1 MPATEEIFTIE
12 PPPARRMAGIAYFVP
27 RNTPLAFTAITR
39 SHSAAVR
46 SSIATRG
53 MTIAALLTRMS
64 SRPWRPVARFTAFCQ
79 SVSLVTSRCVY
90 EASPP
95 APRIA
100 ASTFLP
106 SASRMSP
113 KTTFAPSRANV
124 SASAAPWPR
133 APPLSN
139 ASFPS
144 SFPMSISL
152 YGLRCV
158 THPASG
164 HRRDSRTSCRRGG
177 RPMVPALILSSDSHV
192 FEPPDLWTTRIDA
205 AFRDRAPRM
214 ERIDGADEIVI
225 EKDQILSGIGLIS
238 NAGARFEMPE
248 TISGHGRFED
258 VPRGGY
264 DPEQHL
270 ADMRLDGVAGEVLYP
285 SQGLFYFR
293 VADSALQ
300 AAIFRAYNDW
310 LAEFCR
316 TDPAR
321 LKGIAMISMDD
332 VPSAIRELE
341 RAARLGLAGAMI
353 TEYPLEDRRYDQPE
367 YEPFWAATQALDM
380 PLSLHTATRRQ
391 GKIRGAGAK
400 TLRDASSRATKAFYP
415 ALSMCDMIFSGVFE
429 RYPRLTLAI
438 VEFELSWAPHLLGTM
453 DYTYRERHEEAI
465 YRFKGDMR
473 PSDFFRRNVVLSF
486 QEDAIGIRLRDAIGV
501 DNMMWGSDYPHSES
515 TFPRSRKILAEILAG
530 EIGRAHV

>member
-1 MPATEEIFTIE
+1 M
-12 PPPARRMAGIAYFVP
+12 
-27 RNTPLAFTAITR
+27 L
-39 SHSAAVR
+39 
-46 SSIATRG
+46 
-53 MTIAALLTRMS
+53 
-64 SRPWRPVARFTAFCQ
+64 
-79 SVSLVTSRCVY
+79 
-90 EASPP
+90 
-95 APRIA
+95 
-100 ASTFLP
+100 
-106 SASRMSP
+106 
-113 KTTFAPSRANV
+113 
-124 SASAAPWPR
+124 
-133 APPLSN
+133 
-139 ASFPS
+139 
-144 SFPMSISL
+144 
-152 YGLRCV
+152 
-158 THPASG
+158 
-164 HRRDSRTSCRRGG
+164 
-177 RPMVPALILSSDSHV
+177 PALILSSDSHV
-192 FEPPDLWTTRIDA
+192 FEPPDLWATRIDA

-214 ERIDGADEIVI
+214 VRIDGADEIVI
-225 EKDQILSGIGLIS
+225 ENDQVLAGIGLIS
-238 NAGARFEMPE
+238 NAGARFEAPE
-248 TISGHGRFED
+248 TISDHARFED
-258 VPRGGY
+258 VHRGGW
-264 DPEQHL
+264 DPDEHL
-270 ADMRLDGVAGEVLYP
+270 RDMRIDGVAGEVLYP

-332 VPSAIRELE
+332 VPSAVRELE
-341 RAARLGLAGAMI
+341 RTARLGLAGAMI

-367 YEPFWAATQALDM
+367 YEPFWAAAQALEM

-438 VEFELSWAPHLLGTM
+438 VEFELSWAPNILSSM

-465 YRFKGDMR
+465 YRFQGGMR
-473 PSDFFRRNVVLSF
+473 PSDFFHRNVVLSF

-515 TFPRSRKILAEILAG
+515 TFPRSRQILAEILAG
-530 EIGRAHV
+530 VPEAEQAKIAGGNTARVYGFDVTRVTP